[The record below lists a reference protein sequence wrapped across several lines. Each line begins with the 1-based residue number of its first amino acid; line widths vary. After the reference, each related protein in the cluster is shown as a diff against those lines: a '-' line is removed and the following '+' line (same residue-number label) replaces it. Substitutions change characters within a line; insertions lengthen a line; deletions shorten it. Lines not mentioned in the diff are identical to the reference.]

1 MPETWTGNLIGK
13 MHNKD
18 VTYDELAEEMGVTKS
33 YVSMILNGHRR
44 PPDIRNRMEVAF
56 NSIIQRRN
64 GVTVDELLSDQ
75 GEGGGEVREMDNQQ
89 ILETLEKQ
97 LQLLSERSKKCIS
110 DSDLVALSNAMLSIS
125 QFLLN
130 P

>member
-1 MPETWTGNLIGK
+1 

-64 GVTVDELLSDQ
+64 GITVDELLSDQ
-75 GEGGGEVREMDNQQ
+75 GEG
-89 ILETLEKQ
+89 
-97 LQLLSERSKKCIS
+97 
-110 DSDLVALSNAMLSIS
+110 
-125 QFLLN
+125 
-130 P
+130 

>member
-64 GVTVDELLSDQ
+64 GVTIDELLSDQ
-75 GEGGGEVREMDNQQ
+75 GEG
-89 ILETLEKQ
+89 
-97 LQLLSERSKKCIS
+97 
-110 DSDLVALSNAMLSIS
+110 
-125 QFLLN
+125 
-130 P
+130 

>member
-64 GVTVDELLSDQ
+64 GITVDELLSDQ
-75 GEGGGEVREMDNQQ
+75 NEG
-89 ILETLEKQ
+89 
-97 LQLLSERSKKCIS
+97 
-110 DSDLVALSNAMLSIS
+110 
-125 QFLLN
+125 
-130 P
+130 

>member
-44 PPDIRNRMEVAF
+44 PPDLRNRMEVAF
-56 NSIIQRRN
+56 TSIIQRRN
-64 GVTVDELLSDQ
+64 GITVDELLSDQ
-75 GEGGGEVREMDNQQ
+75 GEG
-89 ILETLEKQ
+89 
-97 LQLLSERSKKCIS
+97 
-110 DSDLVALSNAMLSIS
+110 
-125 QFLLN
+125 
-130 P
+130 

>member
-64 GVTVDELLSDQ
+64 GITVDELLSDQ
-75 GEGGGEVREMDNQQ
+75 GEG
-89 ILETLEKQ
+89 
-97 LQLLSERSKKCIS
+97 
-110 DSDLVALSNAMLSIS
+110 
-125 QFLLN
+125 
-130 P
+130 

>member
-1 MPETWTGNLIGK
+1 MCIRDS
-13 MHNKD
+13 NKD

-64 GVTVDELLSDQ
+64 GITVDELLSDQ
-75 GEGGGEVREMDNQQ
+75 GEG
-89 ILETLEKQ
+89 
-97 LQLLSERSKKCIS
+97 
-110 DSDLVALSNAMLSIS
+110 
-125 QFLLN
+125 
-130 P
+130 

>member
-1 MPETWTGNLIGK
+1 MPEKWTGKLIGK

-44 PPDIRNRMEVAF
+44 PPDIRNRMEAAF

-75 GEGGGEVREMDNQQ
+75 GEG
-89 ILETLEKQ
+89 
-97 LQLLSERSKKCIS
+97 
-110 DSDLVALSNAMLSIS
+110 
-125 QFLLN
+125 
-130 P
+130 

>member
-18 VTYDELAEEMGVTKS
+18 VTYDELAKEMGVTKS

-64 GVTVDELLSDQ
+64 GVTVDKLLSDQ
-75 GEGGGEVREMDNQQ
+75 DEG
-89 ILETLEKQ
+89 
-97 LQLLSERSKKCIS
+97 
-110 DSDLVALSNAMLSIS
+110 
-125 QFLLN
+125 
-130 P
+130 

>member
-56 NSIIQRRN
+56 NRIIQRRN
-64 GVTVDELLSDQ
+64 GITVDELLSDQ
-75 GEGGGEVREMDNQQ
+75 GEG
-89 ILETLEKQ
+89 
-97 LQLLSERSKKCIS
+97 
-110 DSDLVALSNAMLSIS
+110 
-125 QFLLN
+125 
-130 P
+130 

>member
-64 GVTVDELLSDQ
+64 GITVDELLSDQ
-75 GEGGGEVREMDNQQ
+75 DEG
-89 ILETLEKQ
+89 
-97 LQLLSERSKKCIS
+97 
-110 DSDLVALSNAMLSIS
+110 
-125 QFLLN
+125 
-130 P
+130 

>member
-18 VTYDELAEEMGVTKS
+18 VTYDELAKEMGVTKS

-56 NSIIQRRN
+56 NCIIQRRN

-75 GEGGGEVREMDNQQ
+75 GEG
-89 ILETLEKQ
+89 
-97 LQLLSERSKKCIS
+97 
-110 DSDLVALSNAMLSIS
+110 
-125 QFLLN
+125 
-130 P
+130 

>member
-75 GEGGGEVREMDNQQ
+75 GEG
-89 ILETLEKQ
+89 
-97 LQLLSERSKKCIS
+97 
-110 DSDLVALSNAMLSIS
+110 
-125 QFLLN
+125 
-130 P
+130 

>member
-18 VTYDELAEEMGVTKS
+18 VTYDELAKEMGVTKS

-64 GVTVDELLSDQ
+64 GVTVDKLLSDQ
-75 GEGGGEVREMDNQQ
+75 NEG
-89 ILETLEKQ
+89 
-97 LQLLSERSKKCIS
+97 
-110 DSDLVALSNAMLSIS
+110 
-125 QFLLN
+125 
-130 P
+130 

>member
-64 GVTVDELLSDQ
+64 GITVDELLSDHD
-75 GEGGGEVREMDNQQ
+75 EG
-89 ILETLEKQ
+89 
-97 LQLLSERSKKCIS
+97 
-110 DSDLVALSNAMLSIS
+110 
-125 QFLLN
+125 
-130 P
+130 

>member
-64 GVTVDELLSDQ
+64 GVTVDELLSDHD
-75 GEGGGEVREMDNQQ
+75 EG
-89 ILETLEKQ
+89 
-97 LQLLSERSKKCIS
+97 
-110 DSDLVALSNAMLSIS
+110 
-125 QFLLN
+125 
-130 P
+130 

>member
-44 PPDIRNRMEVAF
+44 PAGYQK
-56 NSIIQRRN
+56 SH
-64 GVTVDELLSDQ
+64 
-75 GEGGGEVREMDNQQ
+75 GGR
-89 ILETLEKQ
+89 L
-97 LQLLSERSKKCIS
+97 
-110 DSDLVALSNAMLSIS
+110 
-125 QFLLN
+125 
-130 P
+130 

>member
-75 GEGGGEVREMDNQQ
+75 DEG
-89 ILETLEKQ
+89 
-97 LQLLSERSKKCIS
+97 
-110 DSDLVALSNAMLSIS
+110 
-125 QFLLN
+125 
-130 P
+130 

>member
-44 PPDIRNRMEVAF
+44 PPDIRNRMEAAF

-110 DSDLVALSNAMLSIS
+110 DSDLVALSNAMLIIS
-125 QFLLN
+125 QLLLN

>member
-64 GVTVDELLSDQ
+64 GVTVDKLLSDR
-75 GEGGGEVREMDNQQ
+75 GEG
-89 ILETLEKQ
+89 
-97 LQLLSERSKKCIS
+97 
-110 DSDLVALSNAMLSIS
+110 
-125 QFLLN
+125 
-130 P
+130 

>member
-64 GVTVDELLSDQ
+64 GITVDELLSDR
-75 GEGGGEVREMDNQQ
+75 GEG
-89 ILETLEKQ
+89 
-97 LQLLSERSKKCIS
+97 
-110 DSDLVALSNAMLSIS
+110 
-125 QFLLN
+125 
-130 P
+130 

>member
-18 VTYDELAEEMGVTKS
+18 VTYDELAQEMGVTKS

-64 GVTVDELLSDQ
+64 GITVDELLSDQ
-75 GEGGGEVREMDNQQ
+75 GEG
-89 ILETLEKQ
+89 
-97 LQLLSERSKKCIS
+97 
-110 DSDLVALSNAMLSIS
+110 
-125 QFLLN
+125 
-130 P
+130 

>member
-75 GEGGGEVREMDNQQ
+75 NEG
-89 ILETLEKQ
+89 
-97 LQLLSERSKKCIS
+97 
-110 DSDLVALSNAMLSIS
+110 
-125 QFLLN
+125 
-130 P
+130 

>member
-56 NSIIQRRN
+56 NSIIQRRD
-64 GVTVDELLSDQ
+64 GITVDELLSDQ
-75 GEGGGEVREMDNQQ
+75 NEG
-89 ILETLEKQ
+89 
-97 LQLLSERSKKCIS
+97 
-110 DSDLVALSNAMLSIS
+110 
-125 QFLLN
+125 
-130 P
+130 

>member
-1 MPETWTGNLIGK
+1 VPETWTGNLIGK

-75 GEGGGEVREMDNQQ
+75 GEG
-89 ILETLEKQ
+89 
-97 LQLLSERSKKCIS
+97 
-110 DSDLVALSNAMLSIS
+110 
-125 QFLLN
+125 
-130 P
+130 

>member
-1 MPETWTGNLIGK
+1 

-18 VTYDELAEEMGVTKS
+18 VTYDELAKEMGVTKS

-64 GVTVDELLSDQ
+64 GVTVDKLLSDQ
-75 GEGGGEVREMDNQQ
+75 NEG
-89 ILETLEKQ
+89 
-97 LQLLSERSKKCIS
+97 
-110 DSDLVALSNAMLSIS
+110 
-125 QFLLN
+125 
-130 P
+130 

>member
-33 YVSMILNGHRR
+33 FVSMILNRHRR

-64 GVTVDELLSDQ
+64 GITVDELLSDQ
-75 GEGGGEVREMDNQQ
+75 GEG
-89 ILETLEKQ
+89 
-97 LQLLSERSKKCIS
+97 
-110 DSDLVALSNAMLSIS
+110 
-125 QFLLN
+125 
-130 P
+130 

>member
-64 GVTVDELLSDQ
+64 GVTVDKLLSDQ
-75 GEGGGEVREMDNQQ
+75 GEG
-89 ILETLEKQ
+89 
-97 LQLLSERSKKCIS
+97 
-110 DSDLVALSNAMLSIS
+110 
-125 QFLLN
+125 
-130 P
+130 

>member
-64 GVTVDELLSDQ
+64 GVTVDELLSDR
-75 GEGGGEVREMDNQQ
+75 GEG
-89 ILETLEKQ
+89 
-97 LQLLSERSKKCIS
+97 
-110 DSDLVALSNAMLSIS
+110 
-125 QFLLN
+125 
-130 P
+130 

>member
-56 NSIIQRRN
+56 NSIIQRWN
-64 GVTVDELLSDQ
+64 GITVDELLSDQ
-75 GEGGGEVREMDNQQ
+75 GEG
-89 ILETLEKQ
+89 
-97 LQLLSERSKKCIS
+97 
-110 DSDLVALSNAMLSIS
+110 
-125 QFLLN
+125 
-130 P
+130 

>member
-33 YVSMILNGHRR
+33 FVSMILNGHRR

-75 GEGGGEVREMDNQQ
+75 GEG
-89 ILETLEKQ
+89 
-97 LQLLSERSKKCIS
+97 
-110 DSDLVALSNAMLSIS
+110 
-125 QFLLN
+125 
-130 P
+130 

>member
-1 MPETWTGNLIGK
+1 MDRKSDWEDA
-13 MHNKD
+13 HKD

-75 GEGGGEVREMDNQQ
+75 GEG
-89 ILETLEKQ
+89 
-97 LQLLSERSKKCIS
+97 
-110 DSDLVALSNAMLSIS
+110 
-125 QFLLN
+125 
-130 P
+130 

>member
-64 GVTVDELLSDQ
+64 GITVDKLLSDQ
-75 GEGGGEVREMDNQQ
+75 GEG
-89 ILETLEKQ
+89 
-97 LQLLSERSKKCIS
+97 
-110 DSDLVALSNAMLSIS
+110 
-125 QFLLN
+125 
-130 P
+130 

>member
-64 GVTVDELLSDQ
+64 GITSFFRIRAK
-75 GEGGGEVREMDNQQ
+75 GEGR
-89 ILETLEKQ
+89 
-97 LQLLSERSKKCIS
+97 
-110 DSDLVALSNAMLSIS
+110 
-125 QFLLN
+125 
-130 P
+130 

>member
-1 MPETWTGNLIGK
+1 MPDTWTGNLIGK

-75 GEGGGEVREMDNQQ
+75 GEG
-89 ILETLEKQ
+89 
-97 LQLLSERSKKCIS
+97 
-110 DSDLVALSNAMLSIS
+110 
-125 QFLLN
+125 
-130 P
+130 

>member
-64 GVTVDELLSDQ
+64 GATVDELLSDQ
-75 GEGGGEVREMDNQQ
+75 GEG
-89 ILETLEKQ
+89 
-97 LQLLSERSKKCIS
+97 
-110 DSDLVALSNAMLSIS
+110 
-125 QFLLN
+125 
-130 P
+130 

>member
-1 MPETWTGNLIGK
+1 

-75 GEGGGEVREMDNQQ
+75 NEG
-89 ILETLEKQ
+89 
-97 LQLLSERSKKCIS
+97 
-110 DSDLVALSNAMLSIS
+110 
-125 QFLLN
+125 
-130 P
+130 

>member
-18 VTYDELAEEMGVTKS
+18 GTYDELAEEMGVTKS

-64 GVTVDELLSDQ
+64 GITVDELLSDQ
-75 GEGGGEVREMDNQQ
+75 GEG
-89 ILETLEKQ
+89 
-97 LQLLSERSKKCIS
+97 
-110 DSDLVALSNAMLSIS
+110 
-125 QFLLN
+125 
-130 P
+130 